1 MANTA
6 TDKTSQNKNSRDK
19 ISIEINTEG
28 EKDQPQTQRRQL
40 FGYYAAYVAL
50 GLVGASLGPTLPGL
64 AENTG
69 VGLGEAG
76 LFFTSRSLGYTLGS
90 LYGGRAYDRL
100 PGHTLMA
107 GTIAMMVIALG
118 LAPVTAVFWILLVV
132 LFAMGVGEGTL
143 DVGGNTLLLWQYRQR
158 VGPYMNALH
167 FFFGAGSFL
176 SPIIV
181 AQALELGGGIRWA
194 YWVLALAIAPLALW
208 LARLPS
214 PGAPTIRKDDP
225 DSRAR
230 PLLIF
235 LVAAFFFLYVG
246 TEAGFG
252 GWVFTYAQAVPFNG
266 AGLESATAAYLTSA
280 FWGALTLGRLLSIPL
295 AARLRPSV
303 LLLVDLVGCLL
314 SLGAILIWRD
324 ATLALWAGA
333 IGLGASMASIFPT
346 MLSFAERRMPIS
358 GRTTGLFFVGV
369 GSGAMSVPWL
379 VGQLFEASGPLAMI
393 YLFLGVL
400 TLDLVVLLVLL
411 FTTQRRVSQQSP
423 KSLQSSVS
431 D

>member
-214 PGAPTIRKDDP
+214 PR
-225 DSRAR
+225 RAHNQE
-230 PLLIF
+230 
-235 LVAAFFFLYVG
+235 G
-246 TEAGFG
+246 
-252 GWVFTYAQAVPFNG
+252 
-266 AGLESATAAYLTSA
+266 
-280 FWGALTLGRLLSIPL
+280 
-295 AARLRPSV
+295 
-303 LLLVDLVGCLL
+303 
-314 SLGAILIWRD
+314 
-324 ATLALWAGA
+324 
-333 IGLGASMASIFPT
+333 
-346 MLSFAERRMPIS
+346 
-358 GRTTGLFFVGV
+358 
-369 GSGAMSVPWL
+369 
-379 VGQLFEASGPLAMI
+379 
-393 YLFLGVL
+393 
-400 TLDLVVLLVLL
+400 
-411 FTTQRRVSQQSP
+411 
-423 KSLQSSVS
+423 
-431 D
+431 

>member
-1 MANTA
+1 ME
-6 TDKTSQNKNSRDK
+6 KTSSEPTSPEQV
-19 ISIEINTEG
+19 SIEIDIQG
-28 EKDQPQTQRRQL
+28 EKNQPQTHPGQL
-40 FGYYAAYVAL
+40 IGYYAAYVAL

-107 GTIAMMVIALG
+107 AVIVLMVVTLG
-118 LAPVTAVFWILLVV
+118 IAPVTAIFWILLVV
-132 LFAMGVGEGTL
+132 LFGMGVGEGTL
-143 DVGGNTLLLWQYRQR
+143 DVGGNTLLLWQFRER
-158 VGPYMNALH
+158 VGPYMNAMH

-181 AQALELGGGIRWA
+181 AQALEFSGEIRWA
-194 YWVLALAIAPLALW
+194 YWVLALAILPVALW
-208 LARLPS
+208 LGRIPS
-214 PGAPTIRKDDP
+214 PGAPPIRKDDP
-225 DSRAR
+225 DGQAH
-230 PLLIF
+230 PLLIT

-246 TEAGFG
+246 AEAGFG
-252 GWVFTYAQAVPFNG
+252 GWVFTYAQATPFAG
-266 AGLESATAAYLTSA
+266 AGFEEAAAAYLTSA
-280 FWGALTLGRLLSIPL
+280 FWGALTVGRLLSIPL
-295 AARLRPSV
+295 AARLRPSR
-303 LLLVDLVGCLL
+303 LLLGDLVGCLL

-324 ATLALWAGA
+324 ATLALWAGS

-379 VGQLFEASGPLAMI
+379 VGKLFEASGPLAMI

-400 TLDLVVLLVLL
+400 TLDLVTLLILL
-411 FTTQRRVSQQSP
+411 IATRRRASG
-423 KSLQSSVS
+423 
-431 D
+431 